1 MESLNLNEAS
11 KLNPGK
17 NAIKASLL
25 GSKSA
30 SALVKTAQTA
40 LKQWPALDRAKKKD
54 VYAKLAELK
63 KAAKQNMGA
72 ELKGVKPEKK
82 AAASEKAAQMYS
94 SFLAAV
100 KKREKAADS
109 GEEKPEDSEEEKPK
123 DSEEETEKEDN
134 KVDVSALEKKRDEIK
149 DWFVDMQEKMGKIEA
164 EAEKSGDWD
173 KAEKIAKSMEK
184 EAVAKANEYND
195 IVAKIEDANKSNEAY
210 RALTEWFQFLLEF
223 DAEKAV
229 DQIKDKAEDIE
240 KKAKSSDGEDSKD
253 SEDEEDGEGDDSEL
267 DALLDELDS
276 LEEKEFDLES
286 ELDGLNDDRL
296 EAIESYNDAA
306 KKHKE
311 AKSSGADED
320 TLYDLDDAEYE
331 AKEAKDQAIL
341 DYNSAKSGIGKKKE
355 ELSKKI
361 KEVKDKIQKAK
372 AGKNESRVIMTFDN
386 FINERYNS

>member
-1 MESLNLNEAS
+1 
-11 KLNPGK
+11 
-17 NAIKASLL
+17 
-25 GSKSA
+25 
-30 SALVKTAQTA
+30 
-40 LKQWPALDRAKKKD
+40 
-54 VYAKLAELK
+54 
-63 KAAKQNMGA
+63 
-72 ELKGVKPEKK
+72 
-82 AAASEKAAQMYS
+82 
-94 SFLAAV
+94 
-100 KKREKAADS
+100 
-109 GEEKPEDSEEEKPK
+109 
-123 DSEEETEKEDN
+123 
-134 KVDVSALEKKRDEIK
+134 
-149 DWFVDMQEKMGKIEA
+149 MQEKMGKIEA

-184 EAVAKANEYND
+184 EAIAKANEYND

-240 KKAKSSDGEDSKD
+240 KKAKSSDGEGGDSKD
-253 SEDEEDGEGDDSEL
+253 EEEPEEDDDAKR
-267 DALLDELDS
+267 DALLDELDA
-276 LEEKEFDLES
+276 LEEQEYDLDS

-296 EAIESYNDAA
+296 EAIESYNDAV

-341 DYNSAKSGIGKKKE
+341 DYNNAKSGIGKKKE

-361 KEVKDKIQKAK
+361 KEVNDKLKQLKPR
-372 AGKNESRVIMTFDN
+372 KNESRIIMKFDT
-386 FINERYNS
+386 FINERYNN

>member
-30 SALVKTAQTA
+30 SALVKTAQAA
-40 LKQWPALDRAKKKD
+40 LKQWPSLDRAKKKD
-54 VYAKLAELK
+54 IYAKLAELK
-63 KAAKQNMGA
+63 KAAKENMGA

-82 AAASEKAAQMYS
+82 AAAAEKATQMYA

-100 KKREKAADS
+100 KKREKA
-109 GEEKPEDSEEEKPK
+109 ENTEEEKPK
-123 DSEEETEKEDN
+123 EGEEETNKEEDN

-149 DWFVDMQEKMGKIEA
+149 DWFADMQEKMGKIEA

-184 EAVAKANEYND
+184 EAIAKANEYND

-240 KKAKSSDGEDSKD
+240 KKAKSSDGEGGDSKD
-253 SEDEEDGEGDDSEL
+253 EEEPEEDDDAKR
-267 DALLDELDS
+267 DALLDELDA
-276 LEEKEFDLES
+276 LEEQEYDLDS

-296 EAIESYNDAA
+296 EAIESYNDAV

-341 DYNSAKSGIGKKKE
+341 DYNNAKSGIGKKKE

-361 KEVKDKIQKAK
+361 KEVNDKLKQLKPR
-372 AGKNESRVIMTFDN
+372 KNESRIIMKFDT
-386 FINERYNS
+386 FINERYNN